1 MNGFLR
7 TGVIETIYFV
17 ESLIK
22 LSDGTRLVTGA
33 TVRVCID
40 GTWGAGAGTLAV
52 DETDQWKYT
61 LHADEAAALDTLVVA
76 IDHADAVGPIGRD
89 FRMMAPAS
97 FALTYQGAKF
107 NERGGRIW
115 YLAASGGSDSNAGTF
130 SAPLETPAAAISA
143 ASEGD
148 TIFFK
153 PGTYAMSTTAIDVSK
168 KGLTLCAAPGS
179 VTITSSV
186 VVVGTIDLEDGTT
199 LDGLNITNTAGLAFV
214 GQNVSDITIK
224 RCTCSGWQDACAIT
238 NFNGGNGVCHFE
250 DSRFISQ
257 QDVVVLYGMRSAR
270 INRCSLFTDG
280 TVSIG
285 GAQSVRG
292 INAAGSTVAQ
302 GGASGVLSVE
312 DCEID
317 VVVPATGH
325 PLTSGTMLAG
335 IFSESNSIVTSS
347 NCLIRVRNLDSGLAA
362 TVDGVLAANNS
373 SEGLPSPLVALRGAR
388 IVTSNANGAGV
399 NDLRGRATGS
409 GEAGRV
415 VAAASCRMDGGA
427 KIGSNAI
434 WDRETI
440 DDTKTRILLA
450 LPAVEPA
457 ASGGLPTGNASNQVL
472 ALDGSG
478 NAIAPAAAL
487 PANFAALAISG
498 SGHISRVTLTDTTTT
513 NTDMR
518 GTDGANTTAPDNASI
533 AAILIDTADMQP
545 KLGTPAVD
553 LAADIAGVSGSY
565 ISDSGTA
572 QAGSA
577 GTLTLQAGAVATD
590 DYYNYQILTLT
601 GGTGAGQARIISD
614 YVGSTKVATVNGNWA
629 TTPDGTTTYT
639 VTAFGQIPGATAP
652 TAIEVRQEIDSNSTQ
667 LAAVLTKTRKYTQL
681 ALRKDAGIAIDNAPE
696 LTEINADE
704 GSGAGTFSNVTD
716 SDEARRDN
724 VGTEGSGL
732 TAVASGGFTTDER
745 LQLLAANSIGA
756 EIGVPKQLTWTVQ
769 RRDGKIGS
777 PFPIVIDPTETQDV
791 ACDFR
796 SVLATGDAITSI
808 TSVELV
814 ADADVGDDVDSPA
827 FADVGEAELWLST
840 AVRFALT
847 GGTSGNTD
855 QLKVTVLTVD
865 GHTLVANVKVR
876 PSSL

>member
-89 FRMMAPAS
+89 FRMMATTS
-97 FALTYQGAKF
+97 FALTYQGAEF

-115 YLAASGGSDSNAGTF
+115 YVAASGGSSTNSGTRALPLDSFANAQSGAVAYDTIHFLAGTHSGAITVTKTHLELRGDDWTAILSHTTGTTLTMAEFTTIRGLKVYTSDLSGLPVTASSKRGIRIIDCWLYGGQDAVLANSCPGFYMANCKLEGFWDGINVSSCYGFLIEDCYISTAGVYSSTLDARGVWCSLF
-130 SAPLETPAAAISA
+130 SCGTIRRCRI
-143 ASEGD
+143 ASERVLEDSGHAVAIVVSGGNNNNPPIIHAAVTIQDCHLIATQSHASSTGD
-148 TIFFK
+148 AICSSGSTQAGSQL
-153 PGTYAMSTTAIDVSK
+153 PNQANLVNCSYYSTTAGGGEEIDIDA
-168 KGLTLCAAPGS
+168 TLDDS
-179 VTITSSV
+179 HVT
-186 VVVGTIDLEDGTT
+186 VVGNKPDTSKL
-199 LDGLNITNTAGLAFV
+199 
-214 GQNVSDITIK
+214 
-224 RCTCSGWQDACAIT
+224 R
-238 NFNGGNGVCHFE
+238 
-250 DSRFISQ
+250 
-257 QDVVVLYGMRSAR
+257 
-270 INRCSLFTDG
+270 
-280 TVSIG
+280 
-285 GAQSVRG
+285 
-292 INAAGSTVAQ
+292 
-302 GGASGVLSVE
+302 
-312 DCEID
+312 
-317 VVVPATGH
+317 VPANIRWM
-325 PLTSGTMLAG
+325 PFA
-335 IFSESNSIVTSS
+335 NS
-347 NCLIRVRNLDSGLAA
+347 L
-362 TVDGVLAANNS
+362 
-373 SEGLPSPLVALRGAR
+373 
-388 IVTSNANGAGV
+388 
-399 NDLRGRATGS
+399 
-409 GEAGRV
+409 
-415 VAAASCRMDGGA
+415 
-427 KIGSNAI
+427 
-434 WDRETI
+434 
-440 DDTKTRILLA
+440 
-450 LPAVEPA
+450 
-457 ASGGLPTGNASNQVL
+457 NQLL

-478 NAIAPAAAL
+478 NPIAPASATTALQTSVDGVPTNAEFAAAL
-487 PANFAALAISG
+487 PANFSLLGING
-498 SGHISRVTLTDTTTT
+498 SGHVSRVTLTDTTTT

-533 AAILIDTADMQP
+533 AAILVDTADMQP
-545 KLGTPAVD
+545 KLGAPAVD

-572 QAGSA
+572 QTGAA

-724 VGTEGSGL
+724 VGLAGVGL
-732 TAVASGGFTTDER
+732 TEVTAGVEVEVIGGGPVEHEPVADINKRHLSRRQTGELNMNRSWKQGPDDTQWHSLNCSPILAGGK
-745 LQLLAANSIGA
+745 LLDGIAA
-756 EIGVPKQLTWTVQ
+756 PTVTGG
-769 RRDGKIGS
+769 DGK
-777 PFPIVIDPTETQDV
+777 V
-791 ACDFR
+791 
-796 SVLATGDAITSI
+796 SVGAYGVLGTDAKVRITTTGDAP
-808 TSVELV
+808 
-814 ADADVGDDVDSPA
+814 VGTKA
-827 FADVGEAELWLST
+827 T
-840 AVRFALT
+840 I
-847 GGTSGNTD
+847 
-855 QLKVTVLTVD
+855 
-865 GHTLVANVKVR
+865 TLVVTPSVGAQKTIDCEFEVK
-876 PSSL
+876 